1 MKHCIIYAH
10 PNKFSF
16 NHAIKEK
23 VINLINSLS
32 DQYDLIDL
40 YQQQFQPVLSAN
52 DFIALQ
58 NQTVSD
64 DLKKH
69 QQLVAEADNLIFIYP
84 IWWFGQPAILKGWI
98 DRVFSSGFAY
108 REDENGFMP
117 LLSDKS
123 ATLIVTLGSQQETL
137 SQYGID
143 DFIKIM
149 TVGTLNLVG
158 ITNINCQQ
166 LYEVPALTETE
177 RQNILKNLTL

>member
-10 PNKFSF
+10 PNQFSF

-23 VINLINSLS
+23 VINLINSRG

-40 YQQQFQPVLSAN
+40 YQEQFQPVLSAN

-58 NQTVSD
+58 NNTVNEELKRHQKLVSD
-64 DLKKH
+64 A
-69 QQLVAEADNLIFIYP
+69 QNLIFIYP

-108 REDENGFMP
+108 REDEKGFTP

-123 ATLIVTLGSQQETL
+123 ATLIVTLGSQKETL
-137 SQYGID
+137 LQYGID
-143 DFIKIM
+143 DFVKNM

-158 ITNINCQQ
+158 ISNINCQQ
-166 LYEVPALTETE
+166 LYAVPSLTSSE
-177 RQNILKNLTL
+177 RHTMLENITI